1 MVQNPFADNCDMSGE
16 HDGAVVSPMSTGTA
30 QPYRSLHSD
39 PEANAPE
46 VVDISSSP
54 YHYAQSPSVVSPTVT
69 GSSPGTV
76 HSTAYSPAVP
86 GQHYDQG
93 KEVFHGYTDYPQVVG
108 DLNAKDQA
116 DKGAAAPVAGGEAVA
131 PGGAGGKKILGMRR
145 TVFFIVLAVICIVI
159 AVAVGAGVGATM
171 SSNNKSKSP
180 GEAKATPT
188 GDHTGSSGYV
198 YLFCPQYDPCEIFTL
213 NYSSSS
219 SSSSPSGSSAGGSSK
234 TSSPGSSPSTS
245 PTKSS
250 DSASSSGSPTTSAA
264 TPTPTFL
271 NQTTLTNDQGWG
283 FQGFADTGFAGD
295 YTSVFLNDA
304 DFVETEKG
312 LDFKITVNSY
322 QWLQKGTNCCISFC
336 NNNTHA
342 GWVGYQCQAK
352 KQPKTTYTFTRV
364 WVWCSDDHQQP
375 NAERCGPS

>member
-1 MVQNPFADNCDMSGE
+1 MVHNPFADNMSGE
-16 HDGAVVSPMSTGTA
+16 HDDGAVVSPMSTGTG
-30 QPYRSLHSD
+30 QPYRSIHSD

-54 YHYAQSPSVVSPTVT
+54 YHYAQSPSVVSRTVT

-76 HSTAYSPAVP
+76 HSIAYSPEVP

-108 DLNAKDQA
+108 DLNTKA
-116 DKGAAAPVAGGEAVA
+116 DERKGAGAAGAAAGGETAA
-131 PGGAGGKKILGMRR
+131 AGRASGKKIMGMRR
-145 TVFFIVLAVICIVI
+145 TVFFIVLAVVCIAI
-159 AVAVGAGVGATM
+159 AVAVGAGVGATV
-171 SSNNKSKSP
+171 SSNKSKSP
-180 GEAKATPT
+180 TEESKATPT
-188 GDHTGSSGYV
+188 GGHTGGSVSSPSSGS
-198 YLFCPQYDPCEIFTL
+198 T
-213 NYSSSS
+213 
-219 SSSSPSGSSAGGSSK
+219 SGSSAGGSS
-234 TSSPGSSPSTS
+234 TTLSPGSSPSAS

-250 DSASSSGSPTTSAA
+250 DSTKSSGSSTTSSA

-283 FQGFADTGFAGD
+283 FQGFASTDFAGD
-295 YTSVFLNDA
+295 YTLVFLNDA

-312 LDFKITVNSY
+312 LDFKIAINSY
-322 QWLQKGTNCCISFC
+322 QWLQKGTNCCVSFC
-336 NNNTHA
+336 NNSTHA

-352 KQPKTTYTFTRV
+352 KQPKTTETFTRV

-375 NAERCGPS
+375 NAERCGAA